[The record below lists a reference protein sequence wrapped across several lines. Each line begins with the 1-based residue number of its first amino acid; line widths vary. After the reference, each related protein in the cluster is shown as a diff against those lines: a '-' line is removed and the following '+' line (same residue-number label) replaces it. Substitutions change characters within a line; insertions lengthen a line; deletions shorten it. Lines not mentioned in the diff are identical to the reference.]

1 MRRLVCASP
10 CNLCIFLLFINVRI
24 LFFVCQ
30 KIYLGMDPEVDEEFL
45 WIAKEALF
53 ADVPEVS
60 FVHGSGN

>member
-1 MRRLVCASP
+1 MGSLVCITFQFIR
-10 CNLCIFLLFINVRI
+10 LCVRI

-53 ADVPEVS
+53 ADVPEVT
-60 FVHGSGN
+60 FVHISGN